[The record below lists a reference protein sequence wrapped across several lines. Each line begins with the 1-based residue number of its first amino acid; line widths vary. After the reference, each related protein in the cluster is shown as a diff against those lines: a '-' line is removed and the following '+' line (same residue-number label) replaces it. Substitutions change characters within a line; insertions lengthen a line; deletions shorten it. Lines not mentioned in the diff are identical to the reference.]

1 MSARPIVHIEI
12 PTADREAAARFYKEL
27 FDWDYEHS
35 GEPMPYTTFRAGNTA
50 GGLTEP
56 REGFQPGNVLL
67 YVESDDIEAD
77 LKKAE
82 SLGATTAVQKM
93 EIPTVG
99 WMGVFID
106 LTGNSIALFKPTM
119 ESKSKPNK

>member
-1 MSARPIVHIEI
+1 MSARSIVHIEI
-12 PTADREAAARFYKEL
+12 PAADREAAATFYKEL
-27 FDWDYEHS
+27 FDWDYEHT
-35 GEPMPYTTFRAGNTA
+35 GAPMPYTTFRAGNTA

-67 YVESDDIEAD
+67 YVSSDDIDSD

-82 SLGATTAVQKM
+82 SLGAKVVVPKT

-99 WMGVFID
+99 WFGIFID
-106 LTGNSIALFKPTM
+106 LTDNQIALFTSQM
-119 ESKSKPNK
+119 ES